1 MKPEHFPGVQ
11 NMNEN
16 SNAGSI
22 ALDEQSGSFS
32 VATRGMNMDKR
43 RHWTFILNQN
53 GSWGWQVS
61 KPDGTQQSS
70 KRSFKKLTDC
80 TADAVK
86 HGYVVW
92 DGEERRGAERSWKP
106 VRKAQ

>member
-1 MKPEHFPGVQ
+1 
-11 NMNEN
+11 
-16 SNAGSI
+16 
-22 ALDEQSGSFS
+22 
-32 VATRGMNMDKR
+32 MDKR